1 MLTGRPPFLNSNKN
15 TMLKNLVTNPVPLPY
30 YLSDNAKSLLNGLF
44 KIKPEERL
52 GFKGGAEVIKKHKFF
67 SGINWN
73 DLLNKRI
80 KAPVTFTEQLNVESE
95 EFYVNNN
102 GFENWS
108 SWQMNMESPTVKT
121 TK

>member
-1 MLTGRPPFLNSNKN
+1 
-15 TMLKNLVTNPVPLPY
+15 
-30 YLSDNAKSLLNGLF
+30 
-44 KIKPEERL
+44 
-52 GFKGGAEVIKKHKFF
+52 
-67 SGINWN
+67 
-73 DLLNKRI
+73 
-80 KAPVTFTEQLNVESE
+80 VTFTEQLNVESE